1 MTIARSNTFTTTDGK
16 QFPTHA
22 AAAAHQKYLARAARI
37 EELLVGTG
45 ENTEALGDDTTP
57 IAQCLAKLGD
67 ALVEALTVP
76 SGRGPAKGS
85 KRTPAAAAA

>member
-1 MTIARSNTFTTTDGK
+1 MTIITRNTYTTSDNRSFL
-16 QFPTHA
+16 THA
-22 AAAAHQKYLARAARI
+22 EAAAHQKYLARAARI